1 MDFILLEMSGQ
12 GPAPG
17 PKVRRNVSPSQRQGP
32 MKAVKAFTLK
42 SSSPPRS
49 PSSPS
54 HLTAHHGRS
63 PGPDSRLS
71 PDRRSP
77 GSPAFKVE
85 RPKPVRI
92 SPATS
97 TLRRTGSLD
106 TISGVGSLYVKGQW
120 PADIGG
126 LHHTQQSSGPH
137 MVDQTTQTPVD
148 WQSEIT
154 NTKEN
159 KKKKKHRRS
168 ASFTHADKK
177 LNTLNSINTGSI
189 RQRLKNTTKDHG
201 NKQRQSPIPASH
213 LALSSTAPAV
223 LIRSAA
229 IGIPAHK
236 MPPRYQRNSVE
247 GLNQEIEKLVLEN
260 ISGAE
265 EELDKRDIPDGHRAP
280 VPDNSRTSGTRSIDT
295 QTPSGTLDDRSSGSS
310 ASPNRPHSISP
321 AIIGHLDQSPRPSS
335 SYDSSGS
342 TPRDKSDKETGDRD
356 SISPDGCH
364 KISTASPKPNK
375 IVREPPDGC
384 EKVKAFDENK
394 AEKAPQIKEP
404 LLFCPIQGKGVLNP
418 SLGSA
423 FCLLTKPYTQG
434 PAFTRTSPIQPAVM
448 EANCLSNRV

>member
-1 MDFILLEMSGQ
+1 MSGQ
-12 GPAPG
+12 GPPPA

-32 MKAVKAFTLK
+32 MKAMISFTLK
-42 SSSPPRS
+42 GNSPSRS
-49 PSSPS
+49 PSSPT
-54 HLTAHHGRS
+54 HLAALHGRS
-63 PGPDSRLS
+63 PVTEHRHS

-85 RPKPVRI
+85 RPKAIRS

-106 TISGVGSLYVKGQW
+106 TISAVGSYVKGQW
-120 PADIGG
+120 PVPLDIGG
-126 LHHTQQSSGPH
+126 PHHSQQTSGSH
-137 MVDQTTQTPVD
+137 MVDQTTQTPKD
-148 WQSEIT
+148 WREEIT
-154 NTKEN
+154 NTKE

-168 ASFTHADKK
+168 ASFGHADKK
-177 LNTLNSINTGSI
+177 LNVQTLNNINTGVI

-201 NKQRQSPIPASH
+201 NKQRQSPVPGNH
-213 LALSSTAPAV
+213 MALSSTAPAV

-229 IGIPAHK
+229 IGIPLHNLK
-236 MPPRYQRNSVE
+236 IPPKIQRNSVE

-260 ISGAE
+260 SISGAE
-265 EELDKRDIPDGHRAP
+265 EELEKRDIPDGHRAP
-280 VPDNSRTSGTRSIDT
+280 VPDISRTSGTRSIDT
-295 QTPSGTLDDRSSGSS
+295 QTPSGNLDGRSSSSS

-321 AIIGHLDQSPRPSS
+321 AIIGHFDHSPRPSS

-364 KISTASPKPNK
+364 KIASASPKPNK

-394 AEKAPQIKEP
+394 APQIKEP
-404 LLFCPIQGKGVLNP
+404 LFFCPIEGKGQFVLKP
-418 SLGSA
+418 SMGSA
-423 FCLLTKPYTQG
+423 FCSLTKPYTCTQG
-434 PAFTRTSPIQPAVM
+434 PNFTRTSPVQPTVM
-448 EANCLSNRV
+448 ESNCLSNRV

>member
-1 MDFILLEMSGQ
+1 MSGQ
-12 GPAPG
+12 GPPPA

-32 MKAVKAFTLK
+32 MKAMKAFTLK
-42 SSSPPRS
+42 GSSPSRS
-49 PSSPS
+49 PSSPT
-54 HLTAHHGRS
+54 HLAALHGRS
-63 PGPDSRLS
+63 PGPDNRLS

-85 RPKPVRI
+85 RPKPIRS
-92 SPATS
+92 SPASS

-106 TISGVGSLYVKGQW
+106 TISGVGLYLKGQW

-126 LHHTQQSSGPH
+126 LHHTQQTTGTH
-137 MVDQTTQTPVD
+137 MVDKTTQTPAD
-148 WQSEIT
+148 WPTEIS

-168 ASFTHADKK
+168 ASFGHADKK
-177 LNTLNSINTGSI
+177 LNTLNNINTGSI

-223 LIRSAA
+223 LLRSAA

-236 MPPRYQRNSVE
+236 MPPRHQRNSVE

-260 ISGAE
+260 SGAE
-265 EELDKRDIPDGHRAP
+265 EELEKRDIPDGHRAP
-280 VPDNSRTSGTRSIDT
+280 VPDISRTSGTRSIDT
-295 QTPSGTLDDRSSGSS
+295 QTPSGNLDDRSSGSS
-310 ASPNRPHSISP
+310 ASPNRPQSISP
-321 AIIGHLDQSPRPSS
+321 AIIGHMDHSPRPSS

-342 TPRDKSDKETGDRD
+342 TPRDKSDKEAGDRD
-356 SISPDGCH
+356 SISPEGCH
-364 KISTASPKPNK
+364 KVASASPKPNK

-394 AEKAPQIKEP
+394 SEKAPQIKEP
-404 LLFCPIQGKGVLNP
+404 LLFCPIEGRGQFVLKP
-418 SLGSA
+418 SMGSA
-423 FCLLTKPYTQG
+423 FCSLTKPYTTQG
-434 PAFTRTSPIQPAVM
+434 PTFTRTSPIPATVM
-448 EANCLSNRV
+448 ETNCLSNRV